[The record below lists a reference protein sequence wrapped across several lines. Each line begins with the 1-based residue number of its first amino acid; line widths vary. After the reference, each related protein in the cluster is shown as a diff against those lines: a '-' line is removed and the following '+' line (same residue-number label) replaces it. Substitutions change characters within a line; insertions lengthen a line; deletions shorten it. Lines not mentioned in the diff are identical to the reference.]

1 MGLSTARPRQPCAYL
16 ISLVLG
22 GGQVLA
28 RPVYTQEATRHTMT
42 SSLVKTRKHG
52 KSQEDS
58 ASCADGMPTFQKAR
72 SVL

>member
-1 MGLSTARPRQPCAYL
+1 M
-16 ISLVLG
+16 
-22 GGQVLA
+22 LA